1 MKKLLQFFKENQN
14 EFGISYQ
21 TFKKYL
27 LNNLDMFNN
36 TIKIVKNEKRKSY
49 FITDEKKFLE
59 IFRA

>member
-36 TIKIVKNEKRKSY
+36 TIKIVNNEKRNSY
-49 FITDEKKFLE
+49 FITDEKRFLE

>member
-36 TIKIVKNEKRKSY
+36 TIKIVNNEKRKSY
-49 FITDEKKFLE
+49 FITDEKRFLE

>member
-27 LNNLDMFNN
+27 LNNLDMFNT

-49 FITDEKKFLE
+49 FITDEKRFLE

>member
-1 MKKLLQFFKENQN
+1 MKKLLQFFRENRD

-27 LNNLDMFNN
+27 LNNLDKFNN
-36 TIKIVKNEKRKSY
+36 SIKVVNNVKRKSY
-49 FITDEKKFLE
+49 FVTDEKKFLE